1 MEVPD
6 ILTLNSICDTLILED
21 KCMELYEDY
30 LKENYLIKTKKQ
42 MAQELNLTYHQID
55 VRLRKLKLSHY
66 KSNSWTQDEIDILK
80 ELYPNPTNTKEI
92 ICKALPNHRWS
103 AIQKQASKLGYIR
116 QWAYNYICSE
126 GYLVDCKDRDNK
138 KLIHR
143 LIYEQ
148 THNCVLTSAD
158 IIHHK
163 DGNKLNNSPD
173 NLVKLT
179 RAEHMNLHRK
189 DLKIKR

>member
-1 MEVPD
+1 
-6 ILTLNSICDTLILED
+6 
-21 KCMELYEDY
+21 MELYEDY

-103 AIQKQASKLGYIR
+103 ASQKQASKLGYIR

-138 KLIHR
+138 
-143 LIYEQ
+143 
-148 THNCVLTSAD
+148 N
-158 IIHHK
+158 
-163 DGNKLNNSPD
+163 
-173 NLVKLT
+173 
-179 RAEHMNLHRK
+179 
-189 DLKIKR
+189 